1 MLCIYLKRFASKS
14 GLYVLNKI
22 YYNMSIIILFY
33 NFSSPSSAVPNS
45 INLVAKL
52 IGKSNEI

>member
-22 YYNMSIIILFY
+22 YYNMSIILF
-33 NFSSPSSAVPNS
+33 FSSPSLAVPNS
-45 INLVAKL
+45 INLVALEEL
-52 IGKSNEI
+52 ISS